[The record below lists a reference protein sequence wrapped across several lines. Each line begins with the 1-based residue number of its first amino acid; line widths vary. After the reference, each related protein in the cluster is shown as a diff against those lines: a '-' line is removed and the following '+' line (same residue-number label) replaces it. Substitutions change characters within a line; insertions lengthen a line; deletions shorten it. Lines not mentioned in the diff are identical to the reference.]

1 MFGYG
6 VKDNKLSESVV
17 NIAYRY
23 ATLRL
28 CKAKDLGITSPS
40 YYAVERSTVHDRIA
54 EALDCDRELVE
65 EAFNKAA
72 DKVNCLLTEND
83 VDFTN
88 VFDSFCENL
97 LEVALREDPKDRH
110 PDHPQLEELQI

>member
-23 ATLRL
+23 AQLRL
-28 CKAKDLGITSPS
+28 CKAQDLCITRPLD
-40 YYAVERSTVHDRIA
+40 YAVERSTVHDRIA

-65 EAFNKAA
+65 EAFNKAT
-72 DKVNCLLTEND
+72 DKVNHL
-83 VDFTN
+83 FTYPDEDIN
-88 VFDSFCENL
+88 KVFDSFCENL

-110 PDHPQLEELQI
+110 PDHPQLEELPI